1 MIIIEVKKI
10 DILSLLKA
18 NRFIIDEKLVNDIIF
33 KISNK
38 SGIDLKDNK
47 DIKKQV
53 ICKSM
58 MIQRKWRQ
66 NKSGRFRKDF
76 TQKIFIEN
84 FNFRIT
90 ETVVVGNSS
99 AIKNFL
105 CMDGEWQLCMEI
117 ENLHENLERLRLNT
131 LKEICNFKKKNEK
144 KNDNFSELIES
155 ITLKVENLK
164 IDFDLVKNFEK
175 ILIK

>member
-99 AIKNFL
+99 AIKNL
-105 CMDGEWQLCMEI
+105 QLCMEI